1 MVDAA
6 AAKKKDVKIRKFDKN
21 ELKQNTLQGYI
32 TQHIGRA
39 SIEQLN
45 KLVDGAVSPARLNV
59 RSNSK
64 KLLSSGHVTT
74 ASQMMMEAIGDATA
88 DPSRT
93 VGEDISQK
101 SAMTHSQKPTPGGR
115 GGKMS
120 NYGAALNVFD
130 PA

>member
-1 MVDAA
+1 LIESA

-45 KLVDGAVSPARLNV
+45 KLVDGVVSPARLNV

-64 KLLSSGHVTT
+64 K
-74 ASQMMMEAIGDATA
+74 
-88 DPSRT
+88 
-93 VGEDISQK
+93 
-101 SAMTHSQKPTPGGR
+101 
-115 GGKMS
+115 
-120 NYGAALNVFD
+120 
-130 PA
+130 